1 MHDMPPPD
9 FDGISLSLRTV
20 PAGSRFGRIYL
31 KRYPAPLGIGK
42 TKSRFSD
49 PRDLPEKDRYGVLY
63 LGSTFRVCFLETYVR
78 DKNVGLTSSPVIYE
92 DEIDALTY
100 AQISVAAD
108 LSLVDLT
115 GGRQIRMGVPTDVAH
130 ASAQELARQWALAFF
145 LHRQAPDGIY
155 YQSRLNGE
163 FNLAIFDRA
172 IGKLSVD
179 GAMSV
184 MASSEYFDLI
194 ESLNAIVY
202 ERTSKVD

>member
-1 MHDMPPPD
+1 MQDMPPPN
-9 FDGISLSLRTV
+9 FDGASLSLRTV
-20 PAGSRFGRIYL
+20 SAGSRFGRIYL
-31 KRYPAPLGIGK
+31 RRYPEPLGIGK

-49 PRDLPEKDRYGVLY
+49 PRDLTDKDRYGVLY
-63 LGSTFRVCFLETYVR
+63 LGSTFGVCFLETYVR
-78 DKNVGLTSSPVIYE
+78 DKNVGLTSAPVIYE
-92 DEIDALTY
+92 DEIDKLTY
-100 AQISVAAD
+100 AQISVAED

-145 LHRQAPDGIY
+145 LHPQAPDGIY

-172 IGKLSVD
+172 IGKLNVD

-184 MASSEYFDLI
+184 TASTEYFNLI
-194 ESLNAIVY
+194 ESLDAIVY
-202 ERTSKVD
+202 ERSPTVD